1 MDSTEAIVTVMESTD
16 LFSGLS
22 HRTLK
27 KLVHAGEEGRFP
39 PGEKVTV
46 EGESVAG
53 FKTFSAR
60 GVLFHLVLEG
70 SGDVVKGGTTVAT
83 LGPGQYFGELSLID
97 GEPRTADVV
106 AGPEGMTT
114 FALEKPT
121 FKALLDE
128 HPEVAV
134 PMLSVLARRLRAAE
148 AGQ

>member
-1 MDSTEAIVTVMESTD
+1 MDSTEAIVKVMESTD

-27 KLVHAGEEGRFP
+27 KLVQAGEEGRFP
-39 PGEKVTV
+39 PGEKVTI

-53 FKTFSAR
+53 FKTFSVR

-70 SGDVVKGGTTVAT
+70 SGEVVKGGTTVAT
-83 LGPGQYFGELSLID
+83 IGPGQYFGELSLID

-134 PMLSVLARRLRAAE
+134 PMLSVLARRLRATE